1 MTTKTNASYG
11 DKTNLVTQAVGL
23 FATHMNRNS
32 TLNLLAG
39 KMPKGEAGAE
49 ATLRKQ
55 TNHIPYAY
63 CSCSGLRK
71 RAW

>member
-32 TLNLLAG
+32 TLNLLAR

-55 TNHIPYAY
+55 TTSTYAY
-63 CSCSGLRK
+63 CTCSGLRK

>member
-49 ATLRKQ
+49 ATLR
-55 TNHIPYAY
+55 
-63 CSCSGLRK
+63 
-71 RAW
+71 